1 MMTRMSIAMML
12 AAVLCGLRSAQA
24 QTPDFSGR
32 WVLDPAQSLVNG
44 RPAPLTSRSAGA
56 GAVRVGGTI
65 KPPTKVKDVRPAYP
79 PDAQRS
85 RIAGTVIIEA
95 TIDPN
100 GRVSTAEVVASIP
113 ALDQAALD
121 AVSQWEFT
129 PTLLDGKAVPV
140 IMTVTVN
147 FTLDGR
153 TTTPAIPVRP
163 PSTGGQRAPSTS
175 PPGAATPGQPVSGS
189 TSRLT
194 ITQDAE
200 SMTVSNDPTWG
211 PSPTVAVYRFDG
223 SETRNLITR
232 PARGDSGATV
242 EVEWICRSRWDNGRL
257 VTTIAPASTQPYESG
272 FRPRTETRYREG
284 DTMVVETA
292 SPGPTPEAKP
302 LLMKLVYKKAGL

>member
-12 AAVLCGLRSAQA
+12 AAVLCGPRSAQA

-44 RPAPLTSRSAGA
+44 RPRPLTGRGA
-56 GAVRVGGTI
+56 GAARVGGTI
-65 KPPTKVKDVRPAYP
+65 KAPTKVKDVRPVYP
-79 PDAQRS
+79 ADAQRN

-95 TIDPN
+95 RLDPN
-100 GRVSTAEVVASIP
+100 GRVSNAEVVASIP

-129 PTLLDGKAVPV
+129 PTLLDGEAVPV
-140 IMTVTVN
+140 IMTVTVS
-147 FTLDGR
+147 FRLDGR

-163 PSTGGQRAPSTS
+163 TSVGGQRAPSTS
-175 PPGAATPGQPVSGS
+175 PPGTAAPGQPVSGS
-189 TSRLT
+189 TSRVT

-223 SETRNLITR
+223 SETRNFITR
-232 PARGDSGATV
+232 PAPRDSGATV

-257 VTTIAPASTQPYESG
+257 VTTITPASTQPYEGG

-302 LLMKLVYKKAGL
+302 LLMKMVYKKAGL